1 MGALW
6 SSPSPVPPPSP
17 PPPSPSLLPSPFAC
31 GVVPALR
38 LQDHRHP
45 RCRRPRPRPRHC
57 RWSRSRRLCARSIVP
72 SLRLHPLMPADPSP
86 RCRRPAC
93 HRHHTLAAAALSDRR
108 SSILRCQMI
117 FTPGLSCAAGLAT
130 LQLAVVPQPVRPGHI
145 AKTRPFT
152 GKDRR
157 HARRQQVRAWC
168 PAGARINTPSAITTL

>member
-45 RCRRPRPRPRHC
+45 RCRRPRPRPRLC
-57 RWSRSRRLCARSIVP
+57 RWSRSRRLSARSIVP

-117 FTPGLSCAAGLAT
+117 LHSRPILCCRPSHAATSCSLACAPWALCKDPTFHRQRPTTRSAAT
-130 LQLAVVPQPVRPGHI
+130 SSSMVP
-145 AKTRPFT
+145 
-152 GKDRR
+152 RR
-157 HARRQQVRAWC
+157 RA
-168 PAGARINTPSAITTL
+168 N